1 MEILEITGGRKI
13 RGEISLSG
21 AKNAALPILFGSLL
35 CSDPVEIEN
44 VPSDLEDIRV
54 TIELIGELGAGVEVE
69 GKTVRIDPSGVNVTD
84 PPHELTSRIR
94 SSLLLLS
101 ILLVRL
107 GRVKLSL
114 PGGCAI
120 GKRKFDLHIA
130 GLSAMG
136 AEIESDQSGISGT
149 REEEFTGADIDFY
162 TPTVTGTENVILGAC
177 MASGTTRIKN
187 ANTVPEISDFAAFMN
202 SMGAR
207 VRVSSRYIEIE
218 GVDELR
224 GTRYR
229 VMDGNDEAVTYM
241 IAAGMTGGE
250 VKINNF
256 NLSTIKADVQYLRE
270 AGMQI
275 FEWGENVYVS
285 GSKELRAFD
294 MFTAPYP
301 GVNSDLQPLFSALAL
316 AAPGES
322 TITDQVFMERFEYV
336 KQLRAFGA
344 DIRNF
349 GNCAVIH
356 GGKPIKG
363 TDVTATDL
371 RGGTAMVL
379 AGLMAEGRTVVR
391 NIYQIDR
398 GYEKIEEKLGKLNAD
413 IHRVEIS

>member
-1 MEILEITGGRKI
+1 MEVLEIKGGRKV

-35 CSDPVEIEN
+35 CSDPVEIDN
-44 VPSDLEDIRV
+44 VPTDLQDIRV
-54 TIELIGELGAGVEVE
+54 TLELIGELGAGVEVE
-69 GKTVRIDPSGVNVTD
+69 EKTVRIDPSGLNVTD

-101 ILLVRL
+101 ILLVRM
-107 GRVKLSL
+107 GKVRLSL

-130 GLSAMG
+130 GLSSMG
-136 AEIESDQSGISGT
+136 AEIKTDENGISGT
-149 REEEFTGADIDFY
+149 RKGEFSGADVDFY

-177 MASGTTRIKN
+177 MARGTTRIMN
-187 ANTVPEISDFAAFMN
+187 ANTVPEISDFASFMN
-202 SMGAR
+202 AMGAR

-218 GVDELR
+218 GVEQLR

-398 GYEKIEEKLGKLNAD
+398 GYEKIEEKLGKLSAD
-413 IHRVEIS
+413 IHRVEMS

>member
-1 MEILEITGGRKI
+1 MEVLEIRGGHKI
-13 RGEISLSG
+13 KGNINLSG

-35 CSDPVEIEN
+35 CSEAVEIEN
-44 VPSDLEDIRV
+44 VPTELADIRV
-54 TIELIGELGAGVEVE
+54 TIELLRELGADVEIE
-69 GKTVRIDPSGVNVTD
+69 SKTVRIDPAGVNVTD
-84 PPHELTSRIR
+84 PPHELTSKIR

-101 ILLVRL
+101 ILLVKMGKVR
-107 GRVKLSL
+107 LSL

-136 AEIESDQSGISGT
+136 ADIEADQRGISGV
-149 REEEFTGADIDFY
+149 RKNDFRGADVDFY

-177 MASGTTRIKN
+177 LARGTTRIKN
-187 ANTVPEISDFAAFMN
+187 ANTVPEISDFAEFIN
-202 SMGAR
+202 SMGGQ
-207 VRVSSRYIEIE
+207 VKVSSRYIEIE
-218 GVDELR
+218 GVDELK

-250 VKINNF
+250 VRINHF
-256 NLSTIKADVQYLRE
+256 NLSTIKSDVQYLRE
-270 AGMQI
+270 AGMEI
-275 FEWGENVYVS
+275 FEWGDNVYVS
-285 GSKELRAFD
+285 GVKELRAFD

-336 KQLRAFGA
+336 KQLRSFGA

-356 GGKPIKG
+356 GGKPIRG
-363 TDVTATDL
+363 TDVSATDL

-379 AGLMAEGRTVVR
+379 AGLIAEGKTLVR
-391 NIYQIDR
+391 NVYQIDR

-413 IHRVEIS
+413 IQRIGIS